1 MTNRNLLGTVL
12 RTICRHLDNDIIR
25 STLVAA
31 VDDPKTGIGTAAMI
45 IAELAADRG
54 LGPIR
59 RGNAEDISSL
69 TREQVEELGNRISHR
84 IGDMASS
91 DILPVSSM
99 TDYILAI
106 WTSFCGPKGART
118 WVNKKVQD
126 PSEFPSL
133 IFATIMNEILSSNAP
148 YRSRHLR
155 NDIDEAVFDL
165 SELLCLAKQYLK
177 ADELAEDDKPDIERF
192 ITGVEERLRTGPE
205 CLPPE
210 LEATVAAHRGVSE

>member
-12 RTICRHLDNDIIR
+12 RTICSHLDNDIIR

-59 RGNAEDISSL
+59 RG
-69 TREQVEELGNRISHR
+69 
-84 IGDMASS
+84 
-91 DILPVSSM
+91 
-99 TDYILAI
+99 
-106 WTSFCGPKGART
+106 
-118 WVNKKVQD
+118 
-126 PSEFPSL
+126 
-133 IFATIMNEILSSNAP
+133 
-148 YRSRHLR
+148 
-155 NDIDEAVFDL
+155 EAVFDL